1 MMIALAWS
9 QAVMTLVVVVMLAN
23 TRYCVESRRFLI
35 VENNMLFI
43 INDKLTIGW
52 GKVLSFV

>member
-1 MMIALAWS
+1 MLIVLAWS